1 MRAGADR
8 TLSRYRSSDLTAGS
22 LEMES
27 LCQDIVRILDF
38 FDVRDGAL
46 VGHGVGGFIAIQYML
61 NYPKHAKWRLPHGF
75 VCIACSAGNLQETVG
90 HDSLRQL
97 SKLFA
102 VVRLPEIVSYFDLFG
117 EVSISKR
124 LGANASY
131 AAVRVALEASRAAAS
146 EWAMRNL
153 SDMQWNFDLHP
164 HIPALTLP
172 SAVLLSSDDER
183 VPRPTALKDGFEAT
197 GSLRAFKLLQD
208 AGHFLPLTSFTD
220 CGNGTLWLDGRGP
233 QHGRHRGR
241 ADNAQERSFSA
252 KTPPSPVPEGDEE
265 VSPLHGERLKYL
277 YQTEPCNLEALSGE
291 STDCNCSKT
300 SASSSQGAAN
310 LFVVVPS
317 LTLPGVL
324 VICVPLTSLTAL
336 LYWHAG
342 MATAKHSAAISL
354 DATSGKSSA
363 ARAWLDEGMERRR
376 ADHGGFGSLACTI
389 RLRGLRFADSF
400 TPTASGTSTQ
410 ADAKREMRSLIARG
424 PPSGPRP
431 AIRPAALDLDTMD

>member
-131 AAVRVALEASRAAAS
+131 AASRAAAS

-208 AGHFLPLTSFTD
+208 AGHFLPLT
-220 CGNGTLWLDGRGP
+220 
-233 QHGRHRGR
+233 R
-241 ADNAQERSFSA
+241 ADETAEG
-252 KTPPSPVPEGDEE
+252 PSMADIVDVQIMRRKGGDEE